1 MIPKTDLDNYLYYGM
16 QAGCPRNQMER
27 FVQSGYVALRWALP
41 FHAAARAADL
51 PNGPVMIGCGGAR
64 GPGKSHAILAQVGID
79 DCQRFPG
86 LKWLFLRKVA
96 KSAQES
102 FEDLISRV
110 FGHQP
115 HKYTPSTGFLEFAN
129 GSRIRFGGFNH
140 ENDIDGYLGIQY
152 DGIIIEEMT
161 QLSERKVDMIRG
173 SLRTSRPDWR
183 PRLYGSTNPGGVG
196 HGYYKRTFVQPYR
209 NNQQDKTRFF
219 PSTYKDNPFLNTE
232 YRDYLEALPGM
243 LGKAWRDGSWDVFEG
258 QAFPIWN
265 DDVHVVQPFEIPP
278 HWLHIRA
285 IDWGTAKPF
294 CCLWMALDP
303 DTSRVIVYREL
314 YATGLS
320 DRQQAQQIL
329 AMTPIYETI
338 AMTYADPAMWSK
350 RYLEDGGTTS
360 TASTYAENGL
370 TLTKADNSRLGGK
383 RKVDRLL
390 GMLPDG
396 KPGLQVFTNCANTR
410 RTMPELVYDN
420 VHVEDVDTTGEDH
433 AYDALKYGLTAIHE
447 PVDPNRKKP
456 QQQNPFMKLK
466 RI

>member
-1 MIPKTDLDNYLYYGM
+1 
-16 QAGCPRNQMER
+16 MER

-219 PSTYKDNPFLNTE
+219 PTPTKIIPSLRRNTGITWK
-232 YRDYLEALPGM
+232 R
-243 LGKAWRDGSWDVFEG
+243 
-258 QAFPIWN
+258 
-265 DDVHVVQPFEIPP
+265 
-278 HWLHIRA
+278 
-285 IDWGTAKPF
+285 
-294 CCLWMALDP
+294 C
-303 DTSRVIVYREL
+303 
-314 YATGLS
+314 
-320 DRQQAQQIL
+320 
-329 AMTPIYETI
+329 
-338 AMTYADPAMWSK
+338 PACW
-350 RYLEDGGTTS
+350 
-360 TASTYAENGL
+360 
-370 TLTKADNSRLGGK
+370 
-383 RKVDRLL
+383 
-390 GMLPDG
+390 G
-396 KPGLQVFTNCANTR
+396 KPGGTAAGTFLRARRFRSGMMMCMWFSRSRSLPIGCISARLIRVRRNPSAACGWRLTR
-410 RTMPELVYDN
+410 IPA
-420 VHVEDVDTTGEDH
+420 G
-433 AYDALKYGLTAIHE
+433 
-447 PVDPNRKKP
+447 
-456 QQQNPFMKLK
+456 
-466 RI
+466 